1 MSNFNYPTTRS
12 PWTVADELHDHDIL
26 DASGA
31 VVARPAHGRKD
42 IADAIVE
49 AMNER
54 LELETMN
61 HRNATLADK
70 WMRDALRLHRALE
83 VVRREMCRFCR
94 AAADR
99 DPQLVGKL
107 CLNGCEAF
115 LLARAA
121 LAEEQPLC

>member
-1 MSNFNYPTTRS
+1 MSDFDFPTRRS
-12 PWTVADELHDHDIL
+12 QWTVADVLHDHDIL

-54 LELETMN
+54 LELENMN
-61 HRNATLADK
+61 HRNATLANK
-70 WMRDALRLHRALE
+70 WMRDALRLHRALD

-94 AAADR
+94 AAADK
-99 DPQLVGKL
+99 DPQLAGKP
-107 CLNGCEAF
+107 CLNGCEAL

-121 LAEEQPLC
+121 LAEDPAQ